1 MIREWVFSGEFS
13 SLQNYDWSLYQGGF
27 DSLSLPP
34 KLGEFM
40 NIKNDM
46 LGYPAV
52 VSVVL
57 ITGLIGATINGLI
70 GLILFFVLAIPL
82 VFLVDSYLVEWLN
95 IQLCSSKITYIFT
108 YY

>member
-1 MIREWVFSGEFS
+1 
-13 SLQNYDWSLYQGGF
+13 
-27 DSLSLPP
+27 
-34 KLGEFM
+34 M

-82 VFLVDSYLVEWLN
+82 VFLVDSYLVE
-95 IQLCSSKITYIFT
+95 
-108 YY
+108 